1 MNTVASPTQ
10 EKIERDRRVSA
21 GLIATVERLGA
32 QSPNDRADAL
42 IEIAIA
48 ALCAVCFV
56 LSREV
61 ADELL
66 IEVPRV
72 VRESVDYDRQKGMH

>member
-1 MNTVASPTQ
+1 MNTVTSPTQ
-10 EKIERDRRVSA
+10 EKIERDRRVIA
-21 GLIATVERLGA
+21 ELIATAERLGA
-32 QSPNDRADAL
+32 QSSNERVDVM

-48 ALCAVCFV
+48 ALCGVCSV